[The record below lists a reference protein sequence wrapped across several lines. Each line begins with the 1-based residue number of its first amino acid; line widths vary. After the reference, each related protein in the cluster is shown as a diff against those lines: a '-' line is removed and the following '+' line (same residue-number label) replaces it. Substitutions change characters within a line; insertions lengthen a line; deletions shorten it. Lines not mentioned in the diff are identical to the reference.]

1 MAAAYYQTAAD
12 TSLSSMA
19 YWNLGWMYEN
29 GIGVKRDW
37 WLAKRSYDLAGDM
50 GGKLPVMLSLAK
62 LYVRRYVHSLPLC
75 LTIRISSST
84 YCAQLPRTSLRL
96 LTHLSPT

>member
-1 MAAAYYQTAAD
+1 MSPVFRQTSDGEKELMIDAQPASEESYSMAAAYYQTAAD

-62 LYVRRYVHSLPLC
+62 LYVRR
-75 LTIRISSST
+75 
-84 YCAQLPRTSLRL
+84 
-96 LTHLSPT
+96 

>member
-29 GIGVKRDW
+29 GVGVKRDW
-37 WLAKRSYDLAGDM
+37 WLAKRSYDLAGHM
-50 GGKLPVMLSLAK
+50 GGRLPVMLSLSK
-62 LYVRRYVHSLPLC
+62 LYLRRYVPIPIIPFLEILDIIGK
-75 LTIRISSST
+75 T
-84 YCAQLPRTSLRL
+84 L
-96 LTHLSPT
+96 LTV

>member
-1 MAAAYYQTAAD
+1 
-12 TSLSSMA
+12 
-19 YWNLGWMYEN
+19 MYEN

-62 LYVRRYVHSLPLC
+62 LYVRRYAFPAS
-75 LTIRISSST
+75 RKRGW
-84 YCAQLPRTSLRL
+84 QLMR
-96 LTHLSPT
+96 